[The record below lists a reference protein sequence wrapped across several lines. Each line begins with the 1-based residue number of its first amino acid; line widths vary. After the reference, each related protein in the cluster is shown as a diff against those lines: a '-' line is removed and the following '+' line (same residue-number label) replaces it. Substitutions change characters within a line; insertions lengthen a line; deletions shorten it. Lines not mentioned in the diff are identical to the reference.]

1 MFNHHVNGRHVATL
15 LQSLRRMSMRN
26 AFKLGECLYYLEDA
40 TDVELAQMCD
50 CDLYS
55 VQIAR
60 AVLSGFADADAQ
72 SNSSD

>member
-1 MFNHHVNGRHVATL
+1 
-15 LQSLRRMSMRN
+15 MSMRN